1 VSRVRENHT
10 HGSTGRG
17 WKRSSRHRASPSPNQ
32 PLGSTAIYY
41 PFVRRWMPRMGAY
54 PAMSQRTCTHSDPVP
69 VGCVAGGTDAA
80 QPTLEEPADWPYR

>member
-1 VSRVRENHT
+1 
-10 HGSTGRG
+10 
-17 WKRSSRHRASPSPNQ
+17 
-32 PLGSTAIYY
+32 
-41 PFVRRWMPRMGAY
+41 MPRMGAY